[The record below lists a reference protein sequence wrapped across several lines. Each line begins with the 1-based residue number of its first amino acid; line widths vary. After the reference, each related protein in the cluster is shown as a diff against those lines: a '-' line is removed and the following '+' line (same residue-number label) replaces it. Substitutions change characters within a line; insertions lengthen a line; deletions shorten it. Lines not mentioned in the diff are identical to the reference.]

1 MKPKAPA
8 LCLAALAVVCV
19 SLLHAAA
26 QAPAA
31 TPPAALVF
39 KLTAEDLKDGVAGL
53 EKSGWAYRF
62 GDDPAWAGR
71 DYDDSAWPT
80 SGFDAATLAPEK
92 SPPGERW
99 AGRAWFRLRLDVDEQ
114 LAGLPLALRM
124 EHWGASEVYVDG
136 VLVKSFGVIGPGRD
150 EEKNPRYTPV
160 PFVFTEGG
168 RHSVAI
174 RYSYMAASDPT
185 KGLGHWLTHG
195 NFRPGFDA
203 GLYTADA
210 GIARSLRN
218 AATSLGNRFFVGILA
233 ALGLLHLLL
242 YAFYRRE
249 RGNLFYGI
257 FAFGLALTQIV
268 NRLYQS
274 GMWGGADS
282 ATEAAVWFVV
292 WCSMFVVV
300 MVALLAF
307 HYVAFGVRVTKLFG
321 FIAAFW
327 VVSALVSA
335 FYVRTNI
342 ALFMLCACFVLTL
355 ADAIRIMWGA
365 LRRGSDGARIVTTGL
380 LLFTAGVFYQLGS
393 EIFDYR
399 RPPLLEE
406 LSGFAILLAVPVS
419 VSIYLARNFAR
430 TNSTLEAQLV
440 QVRELSARALEQERK
455 EAELRVR
462 HEQERAENER
472 RARELEEAK
481 HLQLSM
487 LPKSVPRL
495 PGVEVAA
502 YMKTA
507 TEVGGDYYD
516 FHVGGDGTL
525 TVAVGDATG
534 HGLRAGTVVTAT
546 KSLFNAYASER
557 SIPLFLG
564 RVSAALKSMNMRSL
578 YMAMALVKVRDGKL
592 CVGGAGMPPA
602 FLFRGASGRVE
613 EVALKG
619 APLGSFPSYPY
630 REREF
635 ALAPGDCL
643 LLMSDGLP
651 EMFNERGEMFEEER
665 ARRAFAEV
673 AREDAE
679 AVVAHLADACGAW
692 AGRRPLEDDV
702 TFLVLKFGGGGGRS
716 LES

>member
-8 LCLAALAVVCV
+8 LCLAALAAVF
-19 SLLHAAA
+19 LALPQGAA
-26 QAPAA
+26 Q
-31 TPPAALVF
+31 TPPAPAF
-39 KLTAEDLKDGVAGL
+39 NLTAEDLKDGVAGL
-53 EKSGWAYRF
+53 EEAAWAYRF
-62 GDDPAWAGR
+62 GDDPAWAAR
-71 DYDDSAWPT
+71 DYDDSAWAT
-80 SGFDAATLAPEK
+80 RGFVAAAAEPWR

-99 AGRAWFRLRLDVDEQ
+99 EGRVWFRLRLEVDDE
-114 LAGLPLALRM
+114 LAGRPLALRI

-136 VLVKSFGVIGPGRD
+136 ELVKRFGRIGPDRD

-160 PFVFTEGG
+160 PFAFTEGG
-168 RHSVAI
+168 PHSVAI
-174 RYSYMAASDPT
+174 RYSYMAARDPS
-185 KGLGHWLTHG
+185 KGLGLWLTRG
-195 NFRPGFDA
+195 NFRPGFTA
-203 GLYTADA
+203 GLYTADEAVARGLRSA
-210 GIARSLRN
+210 GA
-218 AATSLGNRFFVGILA
+218 SLGNRLIVGILA

-249 RGNLFYGI
+249 RANLFYGV
-257 FAFGLALTQIV
+257 FAFGLAVTQVV

-274 GMWGGADS
+274 GVWGGAETGT
-282 ATEAAVWFVV
+282 AAAVWFVV
-292 WCSMFVVV
+292 WCVLFEFV

-307 HYVAFGVRVTKLFG
+307 HYVAFGVRVSKLFRL
-321 FIAAFW
+321 IVALWA
-327 VVSALVSA
+327 VAALVSA
-335 FYVRTNI
+335 YYVRQRVT
-342 ALFMLCACFVLTL
+342 LFILSACFVLTL
-355 ADAIRIMWGA
+355 ADAMRIMWGA
-365 LRRGSDGARIVTTGL
+365 LRRGHDGARIVSAGL

-393 EIFDYR
+393 EVFGYR
-399 RPPLLEE
+399 RQPLADE
-406 LSGFAILLAVPVS
+406 LSGFALLLAVPVS
-419 VSIYLARNFAR
+419 VSVYLARNFAR
-430 TNSTLEAQLV
+430 TNSSLEAQLA
-440 QVRELSARALEQERK
+440 QVRELSGRALEHERR
-455 EAELRVR
+455 EAELRLR

-481 HLQLSM
+481 QLQLSM
-487 LPKSVPRL
+487 LPRSVPRL
-495 PGVEVAA
+495 PDVEVAA

-516 FHVGGDGTL
+516 FHVGDDGTL

-557 SIPLFLG
+557 SIPLFLR

-578 YMAMALVKVRDGKL
+578 YMALALVKVRGGKL

-619 APLGSFPSYPY
+619 APLGSFPSYAY

-635 ALAPGDCL
+635 ELAPGDCL

-673 AREDAE
+673 AREGAD
-679 AVVAHLADACGAW
+679 AVVAHLAGACGAW
-692 AGRRPLEDDV
+692 AGARALEDDV
-702 TFLVLKFGGGGGRS
+702 TFLVLKFGARPQG
-716 LES
+716 LET